1 MTKCHKDGYTGGLV
15 MLRRL
20 TISFTEEERNALQ
33 QMAEYDFRPPKD
45 QMRWLLRQE
54 AQRRGL
60 LPTHDTQ
67 EAQTVQDSRNKLDS
81 KTQ

>member
-1 MTKCHKDGYTGGLV
+1 

-54 AQRRGL
+54 AQKRGL
-60 LPTHDTQ
+60 LLAHDTQ
-67 EAQTVQDSRNKLDS
+67 EAQAVQDNRNELDS
-81 KTQ
+81 ETQ